1 MKNLHLTKALLLGL
15 ALTTAIY
22 SCKKEKP
29 VETETLENPEL
40 LGVNPLGDI
49 KICTEMT
56 LDGTTPRGAVLA
68 SKKWVPGTTLKVS
81 LNGGTS
87 AIRNKVIQYAKEW
100 EKYANIKFN
109 FVTNDRTATIRV
121 GFKSGDGSWSYIGT
135 DANAISKSNST
146 MNFGWLTATTADS
159 EYSRVVIHE
168 FGHALGM
175 IHEHQHPLVA
185 IPWDKPAVYAYYA
198 AAPNYWTQAQV
209 DNNLFAKYSTSQTN
223 YSAYDKT
230 SIMHY
235 SVPNELTIGDFEV
248 GWNTVLSAT
257 DKSFIASVYPF

>member
-1 MKNLHLTKALLLGL
+1 MKTLHLTKVLFLGL
-15 ALTTAIY
+15 TLTTILY
-22 SCKKEKP
+22 SCKKENP
-29 VETETLENPEL
+29 VESETLETPEL
-40 LGVNPLGDI
+40 QSVNPLGDI
-49 KICTEMT
+49 QICTERS
-56 LDGTTPRGAVLA
+56 LDGTTPRGAVLKA
-68 SKKWVPGTTLKVS
+68 KKWTPGATLKVS
-81 LNGGTS
+81 LNGSTL

-109 FVTNDRTATIRV
+109 FVTNDRTAAIRV
-121 GFKSGDGSWSYIGT
+121 SFVSGDGSWSYIGT
-135 DANAISKSNST
+135 DANAISRANAT
-146 MNFGWLTATTADS
+146 MNFGWLTSTTTDS

-209 DNNLFAKYSTSQTN
+209 DNNLFTKYSTTQTN

-235 SVPNELTIGDFEV
+235 SVPNELTIGDFQV

>member
-1 MKNLHLTKALLLGL
+1 MKILKLSQTFVVAL
-15 ALTTAIY
+15 ALTTMFY
-22 SCKKEKP
+22 SCKKEVP
-29 VETETLENPEL
+29 TQEDEPQIAQEQSTNPY
-40 LGVNPLGDI
+40 GDI
-49 KICTEMT
+49 KICTERT
-56 LDGTTPRGAVLA
+56 LDGVTPRGAVLQA
-68 SKKWVPGTTLKVS
+68 KKWVPGTTLKVS
-81 LNGGTS
+81 LNGGTA
-87 AIRNKVIQYAKEW
+87 AIRAKVIQFAKQW
-100 EKYANIKFN
+100 ETYANIKFS

-135 DANAISKSNST
+135 DAKLISKSSST

-198 AAPNYWTQAQV
+198 GAPNYWSQADV

-223 YSAYDKT
+223 YSAYDKA

-235 SVPNELTIGDFEV
+235 AVDNALTIGDFEV
-248 GWNTVLSAT
+248 GWNTVLSPT
-257 DKSFIASVYPF
+257 DKAFIGTIYPF

>member
-1 MKNLHLTKALLLGL
+1 MNFLKLNKAALIALCLTLSL
-15 ALTTAIY
+15 Y

-29 VETETLENPEL
+29 TQTEALDQPESL
-40 LGVNPLGDI
+40 SVNPLGDI
-49 KICTEMT
+49 KICTERS
-56 LDGTTPRGAVLA
+56 LDGTTPRGAVLK
-68 SKKWVPGTTLKVS
+68 STKWTAGTTIKVS
-81 LNGGTS
+81 LNGSTS
-87 AIRNKVIQYAKEW
+87 TIRNKVIQYAREW

-109 FVTNDRTATIRV
+109 FVTNDNTAKIRV
-121 GFKSGDGSWSYIGT
+121 SFVSGDGSWSYIG
-135 DANAISKSNST
+135 KSTPSTGAT
-146 MNFGWLTATTADS
+146 MNFGWLTASTADS

-175 IHEHQHPLVA
+175 IHEHQHPLVS

-198 AAPNYWTQAQV
+198 AAPNYWSQADV
-209 DNNLFAKYSTSQTN
+209 DNNLFAKYSTTQTN
-223 YSAYDKT
+223 YSSYDKY

>member
-1 MKNLHLTKALLLGL
+1 MNFLKLNKAALIALCLTLSL
-15 ALTTAIY
+15 Y

-29 VETETLENPEL
+29 TETETLNQPESL
-40 LGVNPLGDI
+40 SVNPLGDI
-49 KICTEMT
+49 KICTERT
-56 LDGTTPRGAVLA
+56 LDGTTPRGAVLK
-68 SKKWVPGTTLKVS
+68 STKWTPGTTIKVS
-81 LNGGTS
+81 LNGSTS
-87 AIRNKVIQYAKEW
+87 AIRAKVIQYAREW

-109 FVTNDRTATIRV
+109 FVTNDNTAKIRV
-121 GFKSGDGSWSYIGT
+121 SFVSGDGSWSYIG
-135 DANAISKSNST
+135 KSTPSTGAT
-146 MNFGWLTATTADS
+146 MNYGWLTASTADS

-175 IHEHQHPLVA
+175 IHEHQHPLVS

-198 AAPNYWTQAQV
+198 AAPNYWSQADV
-209 DNNLFAKYSTSQTN
+209 DNNLFAKYSTTQTN
-223 YSAYDKT
+223 YSAYDKF